1 MGDKPVIAC
10 VSMVGPMVMAEFEEA
25 ADAILTTFGNLPQA
39 LLEIISGRR
48 EPSGLLPL
56 QIPENMDTVEEQFED
71 VPFDMICHVDSEG
84 HTYDFGYGLNWNG
97 VIDDERVRKYAHHPE
112 QNI

>member
-1 MGDKPVIAC
+1 MNRGYKGKSTEVDNECDLDMLLETRRQMGDKPVIAC
-10 VSMVGPMVMAEFEEA
+10 VSMVGPMMMAEFEET

-71 VPFDMICHVDSEG
+71 VPF
-84 HTYDFGYGLNWNG
+84 T
-97 VIDDERVRKYAHHPE
+97 
-112 QNI
+112 